1 MSKFRI
7 LLVANLSS
15 EIAAMEETLEKLKN
29 IEVVTCNCVMQGLIC
44 VGRMKVNLI
53 ICQLDLPHMSGIE
66 FLQEL
71 KSDRD
76 NHDVPLVFLTE
87 GFSNKQFL
95 QLGLEI
101 GAFDYIKKPIK
112 EDRLLNKVA
121 VYKKLYDKGIELD
134 KTKRELAEVRN
145 IPKNKKIA

>member
-1 MSKFRI
+1 MS
-7 LLVANLSS
+7 
-15 EIAAMEETLEKLKN
+15 
-29 IEVVTCNCVMQGLIC
+29 
-44 VGRMKVNLI
+44 VGFT
-53 ICQLDLPHMSGIE
+53 PHVRGIE
-66 FLQEL
+66 FLQI

-76 NHDVPLVFLTE
+76 NHDVPFSVFNE

-101 GAFDYIKKPIK
+101 GAFDYIKKMIK

-121 VYKKLYDKGIELD
+121 VCKKLYDKGIELD
-134 KTKRELAEVRN
+134 KTKRELAKVRN